1 MSARRTSAY
10 AVGNHVTDGGEDRRC
25 VLVATDSRPSGLE
38 VLLVQNGY
46 DAIFCSDAASARDVA
61 TQAMPDAILVELPR
75 DDGIDLLVEL
85 GQALPEVPVV
95 MLAQPN
101 DVEGAVRAMRAGAAD
116 WLDLPAPWP
125 RVELAIERAIA
136 RREVAAE
143 TESLRRCAEVTW
155 KLADASLDTAA
166 LARAVVRGAV
176 ELLAD
181 GCALRLRD
189 GQGALVTVATDHRH
203 STRRALLAAA
213 TAAALAPAA
222 PPLEL
227 LERAENVLVR
237 RVDDEE
243 ARAAVRDLGFAGDD
257 GGVRSALCVPL
268 RARGALVGALCLVRD
283 VDRRP
288 FHTADAHVARGL
300 ADEAAL
306 AFANARL
313 FEDVTREL
321 EERKRAEAALAEVS
335 EKLRQ
340 ATKLEALGR
349 LASGVAH
356 DFNNLIS
363 VILCAA
369 EAVRS
374 SVPAELAVEIDAIEL
389 AARSGADLTSKLLA
403 FGRKQPHAPRVVDL
417 GAELVATGALLRRV
431 LSREIQLDLAL
442 GDDVGAVCIDPVQLQ
457 QVVMNL
463 AINASDAMPSGGRL
477 TMRTR
482 REGEMAVLVVEDDGI
497 GMAPEVRDRA
507 FDPFFTTKLGGR
519 GTGLGLA
526 TVLGAVHQSGG
537 QVSIDSAPGEGTR
550 VTVRLPRAS

>member
-1 MSARRTSAY
+1 M
-10 AVGNHVTDGGEDRRC
+10 
-25 VLVATDSRPSGLE
+25 
-38 VLLVQNGY
+38 
-46 DAIFCSDAASARDVA
+46 
-61 TQAMPDAILVELPR
+61 
-75 DDGIDLLVEL
+75 
-85 GQALPEVPVV
+85 
-95 MLAQPN
+95 
-101 DVEGAVRAMRAGAAD
+101 
-116 WLDLPAPWP
+116 
-125 RVELAIERAIA
+125 
-136 RREVAAE
+136 
-143 TESLRRCAEVTW
+143 
-155 KLADASLDTAA
+155 
-166 LARAVVRGAV
+166 
-176 ELLAD
+176 
-181 GCALRLRD
+181 
-189 GQGALVTVATDHRH
+189 
-203 STRRALLAAA
+203 
-213 TAAALAPAA
+213 
-222 PPLEL
+222 
-227 LERAENVLVR
+227 LVR